1 MIRPPFAARVAAGVA
16 VTAVEEARRLPTTA
30 VTLPMTAVSQFLQT
44 TMRVQQ
50 SMTSLAIKG
59 DQAFAL
65 IHWTGDEEQPE
76 WASFD
81 EDVAATVTEPE
92 KDTRSGAQGRFA
104 LYSLGPDDEAP
115 TSKPASVRNNGK
127 ATNGSAGAESG
138 TTKPGTATK
147 TAPATKT
154 KKVAEPDIATYLDYG
169 NLTLAQLRAR
179 LRNLSV
185 DELTTLLEYENAT
198 QGRAPFET
206 MLTNRITS
214 AKAK

>member
-1 MIRPPFAARVAAGVA
+1 MIRPPFAMRVAAGLA

-30 VTLPMTAVSQFLQT
+30 TTLPMTAVSQVLQT
-44 TMRVQQ
+44 TMHVQQ
-50 SMTSLAIKG
+50 SMTALAIKG

-65 IHWTGDEEQPE
+65 VNWTHDEEQPE

-81 EDVAATVTEPE
+81 EDVAEPKTGSETEARPA
-92 KDTRSGAQGRFA
+92 SQGRFA
-104 LYSLGPDDEAP
+104 LYSLSPDDESPETNGAMV
-115 TSKPASVRNNGK
+115 SKPAASNPAASK
-127 ATNGSAGAESG
+127 
-138 TTKPGTATK
+138 TATK
-147 TAPATKT
+147 PAASKSAASS
-154 KKVAEPDIATYLDYG
+154 KKVKEPEIATYLDYG
-169 NLTLAQLRAR
+169 TLTLAQLRAR

-185 DELTTLLEYENAT
+185 DDLTTLLEYENAT

>member
-1 MIRPPFAARVAAGVA
+1 MIRPPFAMRVAAGLA

-30 VTLPMTAVSQFLQT
+30 TTLPMTAVSQVLQT
-44 TMRVQQ
+44 TMHVQQ

-65 IHWTGDEEQPE
+65 LHWTNDEEQPE

-81 EDVAATVTEPE
+81 EDVPEPATTHEPE
-92 KDTRSGAQGRFA
+92 ARPASQGRFA
-104 LYSLGPDDEAP
+104 LYSLSPDDEAP
-115 TSKPASVRNNGK
+115 TSAQ
-127 ATNGSAGAESG
+127 ATNGATAPKPAASKSAGA
-138 TTKPGTATK
+138 KPTASK
-147 TAPATKT
+147 SAAKPAAAKS
-154 KKVAEPDIATYLDYG
+154 KKVKEPEIATYLDYG
-169 NLTLAQLRAR
+169 TLTLAQLRAR

-185 DELTTLLEYENAT
+185 DDLTTLLEYENAT

>member
-1 MIRPPFAARVAAGVA
+1 MIRPPFAARVAAGIA

-50 SMTSLAIKG
+50 SMTTLAIKG

-65 IHWTGDEEQPE
+65 VHWTNEEEQPE

-81 EDVAATVTEPE
+81 EDEPSPSPAPEPE
-92 KDTRSGAQGRFA
+92 DRNGAQGRFA
-104 LYSLGPDDEAP
+104 LYSLGPDDAPASP
-115 TSKPASVRNNGK
+115 TS
-127 ATNGSAGAESG
+127 TNGAKTPAA
-138 TTKPGTATK
+138 TPKPR
-147 TAPATKT
+147 
-154 KKVAEPDIATYLDYG
+154 KVPEPEIAVYLDYG
-169 NLTLAQLRAR
+169 TLTLAQLRAR

-185 DELTTLLEYENAT
+185 EDLSTLLEYENAT
-198 QGRAPFET
+198 QGRAPFQT